1 MQQEEVTAVFFRDI
15 ESNIALFQLGGL
27 VLSLILALIGIV
39 MAMRAYAVLSEA
51 RALYWE
57 ASSAPEKMREPTKAV
72 PHQKPKKIKSNR
84 LRGLM

>member
-1 MQQEEVTAVFFRDI
+1 MQQEEVTAVFLHDV
-15 ESNIALFQLGGL
+15 ESNIALFQFGGL
-27 VLSLILALIGIV
+27 VLSLILALIGII

-57 ASSAPEKMREPTKAV
+57 ANSISEKMREPTKAV

-84 LRGLM
+84 LRGVM